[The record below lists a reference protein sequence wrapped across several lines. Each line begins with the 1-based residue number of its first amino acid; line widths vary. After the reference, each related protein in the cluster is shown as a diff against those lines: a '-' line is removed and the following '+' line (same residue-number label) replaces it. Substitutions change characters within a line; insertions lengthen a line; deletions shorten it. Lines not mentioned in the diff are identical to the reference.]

1 MKKCVIGIYNYP
13 SSNFFSLSSA
23 INKISVKYKTSE
35 NIDDL
40 LDVGKI
46 IIPGVGSMKSF
57 LHNQKHDLIAE
68 KLKSFTNN
76 NGIVYGICLG
86 MQYFLTNSNEGGG
99 GLETLNIISGRTL
112 ALKDNF
118 KTHMNVGFK
127 KIIPDSE
134 KSIFN
139 KFMKGVIDEKFY
151 CMHKYHCKINENI
164 LDTIYTEY
172 ENKKIL
178 AGFYKDNFLGS
189 QFHPELS
196 GVAGLRF
203 LKNFSEYK
211 F

>member
-23 INKISVKYKTSE
+23 INKISVEYKTSE

-40 LDVGKI
+40 LDVEKI

-57 LHNQKHDLIAE
+57 YHNKNQELIAE

-86 MQYFLTNSNEGGG
+86 MQYFLSSSNEGDV
-99 GLETLNIISGRTL
+99 ETLNIISGKTL

-118 KTHMNVGFK
+118 KTHMNIGYK
-127 KIIPDSE
+127 KLILNSE

-151 CMHKYHCKINENI
+151 FMHKYHCKINENT
-164 LDTIYTEY
+164 LDTIYMEY
-172 ENKKIL
+172 ENKKII
-178 AGFYKDNFLGS
+178 AGFYKNNFLGS

-203 LKNFSEYK
+203 LKNFCEYK